1 MANANRLTDNVIT
14 IDLSP
19 LILEPSSDSESNSV
33 LRDSLVLENEIQAHN
48 HVFRWN
54 QHEDDEINNQKTMTA
69 GSSYLN
75 QETTT
80 FQCVKGETTR
90 LYLHGQ
96 YQTRTECWTNMKD
109 AVDVSGLPSVQ
120 RILLIRDITK
130 RLREVDDKREKDQKI
145 FTGNAFTEI
154 FFKLDSTKFS
164 FRLHPSNN
172 QPGNGFLSMKGT
184 GRTYTK
190 TVTGK
195 WRNIICVSL
204 N

>member
-48 HVFRWN
+48 HVFRRS
-54 QHEDDEINNQKTMTA
+54 HEINNQKTD
-69 GSSYLN
+69 GSYLN

-90 LYLHGQ
+90 LYLYGQ
-96 YQTRTECWTNMKD
+96 YQTRTECWTNVKD

-130 RLREVDDKREKDQKI
+130 RLREVDDKRESDQKI
-145 FTGNAFTEI
+145 FTGNAFTEM

-164 FRLHPSNN
+164 FRLHPSSN